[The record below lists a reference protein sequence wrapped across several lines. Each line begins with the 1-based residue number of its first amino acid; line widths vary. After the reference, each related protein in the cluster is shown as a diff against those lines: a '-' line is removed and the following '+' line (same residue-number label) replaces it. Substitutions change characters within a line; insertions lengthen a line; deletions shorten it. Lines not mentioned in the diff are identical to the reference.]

1 MHINDVTKKNFLNF
15 LMELSEIFPLEIDGR
30 NMIIELEQRTTRRKV
45 SNGKSHNGFSSSRR
59 GNVVVTVLIVIFFLV
74 MSQILRSFSHCKLS
88 KCYGNRVCLGAVH
101 KEKLTFRFVCLF

>member
-1 MHINDVTKKNFLNF
+1 MSMMSPKQNLPKHFKRNFKHF
-15 LMELSEIFPLEIDGR
+15 SLEIDGR

-88 KCYGNRVCLGAVH
+88 KCFGNRVC
-101 KEKLTFRFVCLF
+101 